1 MFSFC
6 QVLTVKPEPGSP
18 LEETSLKLSLQPLRL
33 NIDQDTLFF
42 IIDFVNSLMP
52 TAEVAAG
59 AAAADSCSPR
69 GAAAAAAAASRSRSG
84 SDGAARAPSHA
95 EMPEVYE
102 DARSS
107 PPREAQQRLRGL
119 SPPEQEDS
127 FRSKSSTPAPSSSGG
142 GGNHNNSLPDTVYI
156 KSFLFAPAVPIRIDY
171 VGKYVDLTQGA
182 LTGLL
187 AGLAQLNCS
196 EITLKQLEL
205 RQAGLEKKPTQKK
218 KNTKNGVFWVF

>member
-1 MFSFC
+1 M
-6 QVLTVKPEPGSP
+6 KPEPGSP

-42 IIDFVNSLMP
+42 VIDFVNSLMP
-52 TAEVAAG
+52 TAEAAAA

-69 GAAAAAAAASRSRSG
+69 GGAAAAASRSRSG

-95 EMPEVYE
+95 ELPEGAEVYE

-107 PPREAQQRLRGL
+107 PPREAQPRARA

-142 GGNHNNSLPDTVYI
+142 GGNHNNSLPETVYI

-205 RQAGLEKKPTQKK
+205 RQAGLAIKNPHK
-218 KNTKNGVFWVF
+218 KNHLKKH

>member
-1 MFSFC
+1 
-6 QVLTVKPEPGSP
+6 VLTVKPEPGSP

-42 IIDFVNSLMP
+42 VIDFVNSLMP
-52 TAEVAAG
+52 TAEAAVG

-69 GAAAAAAAASRSRSG
+69 GAAAAAAASRSRSG

-95 EMPEVYE
+95 VRVELPEGAEVYE

-107 PPREAQQRLRGL
+107 PPREERA

-142 GGNHNNSLPDTVYI
+142 GGNHNNSLPETVYI

-205 RQAGLEKKPTQKK
+205 RQAGLAIKNPSK
-218 KNTKNGVFWVF
+218 KNLKTH

>member
-1 MFSFC
+1 
-6 QVLTVKPEPGSP
+6 VRIELPEG
-18 LEETSLKLSLQPLRL
+18 
-33 NIDQDTLFF
+33 
-42 IIDFVNSLMP
+42 
-52 TAEVAAG
+52 G
-59 AAAADSCSPR
+59 A
-69 GAAAAAAAASRSRSG
+69 
-84 SDGAARAPSHA
+84 
-95 EMPEVYE
+95 EVYE

-107 PPREAQQRLRGL
+107 PPREVRS

-142 GGNHNNSLPDTVYI
+142 GGGNNNNSLPETIYI

-205 RQAGLEKKPTQKK
+205 RQAGLAIKKPTPKK
-218 KNTKNGVFWVF
+218 PT

>member
-1 MFSFC
+1 M
-6 QVLTVKPEPGSP
+6 LTVKPEPGSP

-42 IIDFVNSLMP
+42 VIDFVNSLMP
-52 TAEVAAG
+52 TAEAAAAG
-59 AAAADSCSPR
+59 AAADSCSPR
-69 GAAAAAAAASRSRSG
+69 GGAAAAASRSRSG
-84 SDGAARAPSHA
+84 SDVAARAPSRSVRVELPEGA
-95 EMPEVYE
+95 EVYE

-107 PPREAQQRLRGL
+107 PPREVRA

-127 FRSKSSTPAPSSSGG
+127 FRSKSSTPAPSSNGGG
-142 GGNHNNSLPDTVYI
+142 GGNHNSLPETVYI

-205 RQAGLEKKPTQKK
+205 RQAGLAIKNPHKKPPKK
-218 KNTKNGVFWVF
+218 TLKLGFIGFFGFF